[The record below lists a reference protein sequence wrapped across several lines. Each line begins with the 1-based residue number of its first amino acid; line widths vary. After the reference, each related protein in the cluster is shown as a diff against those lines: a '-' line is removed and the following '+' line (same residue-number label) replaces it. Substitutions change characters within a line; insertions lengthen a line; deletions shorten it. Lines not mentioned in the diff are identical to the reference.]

1 MHHDMD
7 VTSSG
12 PISSGPN
19 PPCEIGRRHPRD
31 KHRMRPVEGFDHVW
45 QCAKHSMFARLVD
58 PETAQLLERG
68 DAYTMHDGGDGIVVQ
83 HGDERQGGIILY
95 YRAA

>member
-1 MHHDMD
+1 MDHDMD
-7 VTSSG
+7 VTSNG
-12 PISSGPN
+12 PTSSGPN
-19 PPCEIGRRHPRD
+19 PPCEVGRRHPRD

-45 QCAKHSMFARLVD
+45 HCAKHSMFARLVD
-58 PETAQLLERG
+58 TETAQSLERG

-83 HGDERQGGIILY
+83 HGDERQGGVILY